1 MSSPLDGRIRKLAR
15 EEATQALLDSIKSP
29 STEMA
34 AAGGTVQAVDVQQQ
48 ITDLHEHLHVAATTI
63 ARLEKRIDA
72 LEAAAAGPV
81 NADTPVGATAEAPR
95 TRGRRKTTEE

>member
-29 STEMA
+29 SAEMA

-48 ITDLHEHLHVAATTI
+48 ITDLHEHLHQAATVI
-63 ARLEKRIDA
+63 KRLEDRVDV
-72 LEAAAAGPV
+72 LEK
-81 NADTPVGATAEAPR
+81 TASVSDQAKTVSR
-95 TRGRRKTTEE
+95 RGTARKESTE

>member
-15 EEATQALLDSIKSP
+15 EEATQALLESIKSP
-29 STEMA
+29 SAEMA

-63 ARLEKRIDA
+63 ARLDKRIAA
-72 LEAAAAGPV
+72 LEAAAGPA
-81 NADTPVGATAEAPR
+81 NADTPVGAAAEAPR
-95 TRGRRKTTEE
+95 PRGRRKATEE